1 MNNQEYTP
9 ALLRSKRALLGSFV
23 HSVSFG
29 EIEMIENGLMI
40 YLVNG
45 TIEALLD
52 LDTTPFDRSLLA
64 HLDVTDYTG
73 KIIMPGFVD
82 AHVHAPQYVFSGT
95 GMDLPLLA
103 WLEKYT
109 FPAEARFSDTDF
121 ARLAYS
127 RSIKRHLKC
136 GTTFASYFAT
146 IHQPAGKVLV
156 DVLQAVGQ
164 RAFVGKVSM
173 DRNSPDFYIE
183 QTQKGCSDAEEFA
196 RYVLGQSDL
205 GAGFLRL
212 VDQRAQAMGEGPPT
226 FAAPL
231 SLPHPRLPRPPWQ
244 LCRGGVQTAPHY
256 LQHVQRRGVFHG
268 GGGGGAR

>member
-196 RYVLGQSDL
+196 RYVLGHLLNLPCCPLVMPCVTPRFVPTCTGEMMGSLGRL
-205 GAGFLRL
+205 GAKYGLPVQSHLSESR
-212 VDQRAQAMGEGPPT
+212 GEIQWVKE
-226 FAAPL
+226 L
-231 SLPHPRLPRPPWQ
+231 HPGKC
-244 LCRGGVQTAPHY
+244 CRCSVMY
-256 LQHVQRRGVFHG
+256 
-268 GGGGGAR
+268 